1 MKQKFNQGGAINPH
15 EKTDTGSTF
24 NTSSSGEQSAWS
36 GGYNQ
41 GNQQEGSSPFHPSGN
56 YDQNKNKVTKV
67 YSSFDNDKGNTSTGT
82 TTNNDDGFINYNNN
96 SSDDGNEL
104 SILDQISEQNFQT
117 EEQKKL
123 LKLAEDKQ
131 NKKKKIW
138 GLNTWSEENL
148 NGGSVD
154 TSDDVVDDILNLKEA
169 SDKMMK
175 LLGLDPTKKKSMLI
189 ALNYLSND
197 QWGSQLKLKN
207 SQNAAAI
214 DALVNSKADGWKTWG
229 TRLRGDA
236 AWKGVGPMD
245 KDTYSKTLGEMT
257 AKVEPGSTAWDYQR
271 ALINSHKPLKSEGGF
286 SEFITSIFFP
296 GLASM
301 AKSKTGSK
309 VIDWLNSKNEAG
321 EIGID
326 ENGIFNFEMYGNE
339 ININNG
345 KNFDDFGIDFKDY
358 IIEEKDTQDN
368 EIGGNY
374 KTYSFDNTGVVDDEE
389 EDEEEDESQVVYDYD
404 DDNPAWFDMTL
415 FTKFFSGKFD
425 KKNDVFE
432 IGPVESA
439 KEGGIVRKK

>member
-1 MKQKFNQGGAINPH
+1 MKQKFNHGGAINPH
-15 EKTDTGSTF
+15 SSTDKGSTF
-24 NTSSSGEQSAWS
+24 NKSASSSSEQSANS

-41 GNQQEGSSPFHPSGN
+41 GNQSSPGGPMGGN
-56 YDQNKNKVTKV
+56 YDPDKNKATKV
-67 YSSFDNDKGNTSTGT
+67 YSSFTNDKGNTSNST
-82 TTNNDDGFINYNNN
+82 TTNNDEGFINSNNN
-96 SSDDGNEL
+96 NTSAGNEL
-104 SILDQISEQNFQT
+104 SILDQISEENFQKD
-117 EEQKKL
+117 EQKKL

-131 NKKKKIW
+131 NKKKQIW
-138 GLNTWSEENL
+138 GLDKWSKDNL

-154 TSDDVVDDILNLKEA
+154 TSDGVVDDVLNLKEA
-169 SDKMMK
+169 TDKMMK
-175 LLGLDPTKKKSMLI
+175 ILGLDPTKKKSMRF
-189 ALNYLSND
+189 ALNYLSDD

-214 DALVNSKADGWKTWG
+214 DKLVGEGPDGKWKTWG

-245 KDTYSKTLGEMT
+245 KDTYSEKLEQMT
-257 AKVEPGSTAWDYQR
+257 ANVEAGTRAWDYQR
-271 ALINSHKPLKSEGGF
+271 ALINSHKPLKSEGGL
-286 SEFITSIFFP
+286 SNLIGSVLFP
-296 GLASM
+296 SLTAMS
-301 AKSKTGSK
+301 KSKTGGTI
-309 VIDWLNSKNEAG
+309 IDWLNSHNRAG

-326 ENGIFNFEMYGNE
+326 ENGIFDFEMYGNE
-339 ININNG
+339 ININGG
-345 KNFDDFGIDFKDY
+345 KDFDDFGIDFKDY

-415 FTKFFSGKFD
+415 FTQMFSGKFN
-425 KKNDVFE
+425 KKPEEDAVTQF
-432 IGPVESA
+432 G